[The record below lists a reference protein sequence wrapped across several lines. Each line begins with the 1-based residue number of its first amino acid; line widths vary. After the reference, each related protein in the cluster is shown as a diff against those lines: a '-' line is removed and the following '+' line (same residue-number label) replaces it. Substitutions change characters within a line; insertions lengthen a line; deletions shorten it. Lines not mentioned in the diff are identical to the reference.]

1 MYEQIDGISAC
12 PDLVCVGRA
21 TSRRPWVPRQG
32 APNRPM
38 YLNLG
43 LMYLYLGPPDRAW
56 VPRAVLGPFRRPPG
70 GILASK
76 MLIFRSFSQLLS
88 LSRRPLFFI
97 RFPTF
102 FC

>member
-1 MYEQIDGISAC
+1 MFEQIDGILAC
-12 PDLVCVGRA
+12 PDLGRV
-21 TSRRPWVPRQG
+21 SCGDFRSPWVPLHG
-32 APNRPM
+32 VPKRPG

-76 MLIFRSFSQLLS
+76 MLIFRSF
-88 LSRRPLFFI
+88 F
-97 RFPTF
+97 
-102 FC
+102 